1 MEINNY
7 TLELEADSIV
17 NQALVSHNEFGEDAV
32 QVIHE
37 VCLAHQWATY
47 YAKAFQLCLN
57 CDTDEGEDYLEETG
71 DTHFTSISDHA
82 TKVAYATLLQTSMKK
97 YFHYF
102 D

>member
-17 NQALVSHNEFGEDAV
+17 KQALVSHNEFGEDPV
-32 QVIHE
+32 QVIQE
-37 VCLAHQWATY
+37 ICQAHQWATY
-47 YAKAFQLCLN
+47 YAKAFDLCLN
-57 CDTDEGEDYLEETG
+57 CDTDEGEDYLEDQG

-82 TKVAYATLLQTSMKK
+82 TKVAYATLLQTSMEK

>member
-7 TLELEADSIV
+7 TLELEADNIV

-37 VCLAHQWATY
+37 ICDGHRWSTD
-47 YAKAFQLCLN
+47 YAEAFELCAN
-57 CDTDEGEDYLEETG
+57 CDTNEGEDYLEEIG
-71 DTHFTSISDHA
+71 DTYKHIADHA

>member
-7 TLELEADSIV
+7 TLELEADNIV

-37 VCLAHQWATY
+37 ICIAHQWATY
-47 YAKAFQLCLN
+47 YTKAFELCLN
-57 CDTDEGEDYLEETG
+57 CDTDQGEDYLDDQG

-82 TKVAYATLLQTSMKK
+82 TRVAYATLLQTSMKK